1 MTLVDEVVDNEPVA
15 PSKRSPQHRW
25 RWIGA
30 AAGAGA
36 LLTAA
41 LAIAAIPTSDRG
53 TTMVKQKEEAP
64 AAPTSTLPP
73 MVVKDVIPEP
83 APPAGPERLSTSS
96 RLRLDGIGPVR
107 VGMTLEEASAG
118 AGMQFGIVPNSDR
131 AGTGACAYARAEG
144 GPEGL
149 QFMVVNGRIVRI
161 DIGNGPV
168 RTLSGIGTGSTEAEV
183 QATYPGRIEVQP
195 NPYTGHRGG
204 RDLVYVPDEGSRDL
218 GLLFET
224 NNGRVTSFRSGL
236 LGAVMAPEGC
246 S

>member
-1 MTLVDEVVDNEPVA
+1 MTLVDEVVNDEPIA
-15 PSKRSPQHRW
+15 LSKRSPHHPW

-41 LAIAAIPTSDRG
+41 LAIAAIPTSDGG
-53 TTMVKQKEEAP
+53 TTIVEQKGETP
-64 AAPTSTLPP
+64 ATPTSTLPP
-73 MVVKDVIPEP
+73 TVVKDFFAEP
-83 APPAGPERLSTSS
+83 APPAAPERLSASS
-96 RLRLDGIGPVR
+96 RLRLDGIGPVL
-107 VGMTLEEASAG
+107 VGMTLEEASAA
-118 AGMQFGIVPNSDR
+118 AGMQFGIIPNSDR
-131 AGTGACAYARAEG
+131 AGTGTCAYARAEG

-149 QFMVVNGRIVRI
+149 QFMVINSRIARI
-161 DIGNGPV
+161 DVGNSSI

-183 QATYPGRIEVQP
+183 QATYPDRIQVQP

-204 RDLVYVPDEGSRDL
+204 RDLVYVPDEGSRHL

-236 LGAVMAPEGC
+236 VGAVMAPEGC